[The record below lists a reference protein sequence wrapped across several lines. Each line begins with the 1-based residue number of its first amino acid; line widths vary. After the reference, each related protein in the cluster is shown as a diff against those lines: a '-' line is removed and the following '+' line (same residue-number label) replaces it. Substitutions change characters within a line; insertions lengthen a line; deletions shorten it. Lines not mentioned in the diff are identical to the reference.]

1 MKVMM
6 FSQLMYG
13 GAWRRNY
20 NVLRNMTKVDK
31 KIEYISLLEASNAK
45 LIPDVDK
52 IVSDLKKL
60 YEIKFIKLPPILEK
74 FTQLH
79 YTYINKLSATFNQII
94 GKEKV
99 DLVYVPHEI
108 DWWILTASHASKG
121 FIPWTALFHS
131 MPLFVCILKV
141 KKEGTI
147 STLLDAPS
155 LKYKPFRTARGLYRY
170 FRLQKLVK
178 VLKDTLSLSVS
189 KSISWNLK
197 TFYPWLNVEA
207 LNPGVGIDLDYISS
221 IQHSTR
227 TFDAIYFTSELIP
240 QKGFLE
246 LPKIWKNVVQQTPN
260 ARLLVVGK
268 SYKEYLE
275 QFLSLI
281 EKLDLKKNIFL
292 SELLPHNELIS
303 LVKSSKLTVYPS
315 TFDAFPMIV
324 LESLASGVPVVA
336 YDISAIKLNYV
347 TKSVV
352 KCPVNDVKCL
362 ASNVVTLLSDD
373 KLRRKLSQE
382 AIAYAAGFSW
392 ENVARKEAEGY
403 RKVLDFWSSK

>member
-31 KIEYISLLEASNAK
+31 TIEYILLLESSNAK

-52 IVSDLKKL
+52 IVSDLKEL
-60 YEIKFIKLPPILEK
+60 YEMKFIKLPPILEK

-79 YTYINKLSATFNQII
+79 YAYINKLSATFNNIMNT
-94 GKEKV
+94 EKV
-99 DLVYVPHEI
+99 DLLYVPHEI
-108 DWWILTASHASKG
+108 DWWILTTSHASKG
-121 FIPWTALFHS
+121 VIPWTALFHS
-131 MPLFVCILKV
+131 MPLFVCILEL
-141 KKEGTI
+141 KKGGTI
-147 STLLDAPS
+147 STLLNAPS
-155 LKYKPFRTARGLYRY
+155 LIYKPFKTARGLYRY

-178 VLKDTLSLSVS
+178 VLKNTLSLSVS

-197 TFYPWLNVEA
+197 TFYPWLSVEA
-207 LNPGVGIDLDYISS
+207 LNPGVGIDLEYISS
-221 IQHSTR
+221 IQPSAR

-246 LPKIWKNVVQQTPN
+246 LPKIWKNVVQHIPK
-260 ARLLVVGK
+260 AKLLVVGK

-281 EKLDLKKNIFL
+281 ERLDLKKNILL
-292 SELLPHNELIS
+292 SELLPHNKLIS

-315 TFDAFPMIV
+315 TFDAFPMVV

-336 YDISAIKLNYV
+336 YDIPAIRLNYMA
-347 TKSVV
+347 KSVI
-352 KCPVNDVKCL
+352 KCPVYDVKCL
-362 ASNVVTLLSDD
+362 ASKVITLLSDD
-373 KLRRKLSQE
+373 KLRRKLSQD
-382 AIAYAAGFSW
+382 AVKYAAEFSW
-392 ENVARKEAEGY
+392 ENVARREAGGY
-403 RKVLDFWSSK
+403 QKVLNFWSSK